1 MVATAEVRASGAVV
15 TTLGATS
22 NELRTS
28 TAYVTTL
35 FNYPSAEVRASA
47 AYLVTLT
54 GTSNQIRSSAAYLT
68 VIVRGRVAHPEIRA
82 WTFTL
87 DGHDFYVL
95 RLGDTATLVYD
106 TYSEQWVEWDGH
118 GLPFWRTSLGMS
130 WLGGRKLADTYGSDV
145 VAGDD
150 TWGLLWFL
158 DPNQA
163 YDDEP
168 DSGLLIQQIPYER
181 VVSAQVLAVGRESIP
196 CYALFLSGDNYGL
209 TADDFTPSITLE
221 TSDDQGRNYET
232 FDTLTVE
239 PDLTIE
245 NPYQWLSLGQI
256 TQPGRI
262 FRFTDTGVFT
272 RIDSLKMNDEEDDG
286 G

>member
-1 MVATAEVRASGAVV
+1 MALTPEIRASNGRI

-22 NELRTS
+22 NELRIAQAFVRTIYNIPTPTIRAAGAYITAFGATS
-28 TAYVTTL
+28 NVVRTPTAYFTL
-35 FNYPSAEVRASA
+35 V
-47 AYLVTLT
+47 
-54 GTSNQIRSSAAYLT
+54 
-68 VIVRGRVAHPEIRA
+68 VRGRIAHPEVRA

-106 TYSEQWVEWDGH
+106 VYSEQWVEWDGH
-118 GLPFWRTSLGMS
+118 DLPFWRTSLGMT
-130 WLGGRKLADTYGSDV
+130 WIGGRALADTYGSAV

-150 TWGLLWFL
+150 TWGLIWFL
-158 DPNQA
+158 DPNQG

-168 DSGLLIQQIPYER
+168 NEALPVQQIAYER
-181 VVSAQVLAVGRESIP
+181 VISGQVLASGRDSIP
-196 CYALFLSGDNYGL
+196 CYALFLSGDNYAL

-221 TSDDQGRNYET
+221 ISDDQGRNYEV
-232 FDTLTVE
+232 FETLLAE
-239 PDLTIE
+239 PDLSVE

-262 FRFTDTGVFT
+262 FRFTDTGIFT
-272 RIDSLKMNDEEDDG
+272 RIDSLQMNDGKADAG
-286 G
+286 

>member
-1 MVATAEVRASGAVV
+1 MVATAEIRASGATVRA
-15 TTLGATS
+15 LGATT
-22 NELRTS
+22 NEIRTSSVTVRTIFNFPTAGLRTTS
-28 TAYVTTL
+28 
-35 FNYPSAEVRASA
+35 
-47 AYLVTLT
+47 AYLTSLL
-54 GTSNQIRSSAAYLT
+54 GTSNQVRMPAAYLT
-68 VIVRGRVAHPEIRA
+68 VIVRGRIAHPEVRA

-106 TYSEQWVEWDGH
+106 VYSEQWVEWDGH
-118 GLPFWRTSLGMS
+118 NLPFWRTSLGMA
-130 WLGGRKLADTYGSDV
+130 WLGGRALANTYGSDI

-158 DPNQA
+158 DPDQA

-168 DSGLLIQQIPYER
+168 DAALPVQQIPYDR
-181 VVSAQVLAVGRESIP
+181 MISAQVLASGRQAIP

-209 TADDFTPSITLE
+209 TAIDFTPEITLE
-221 TSDDQGRNYET
+221 MSDDQGRNFVT
-232 FDTLTVE
+232 FETLTAE
-239 PDLTIE
+239 PDLTVL
-245 NPYQWLSLGQI
+245 NPYQWLSLGDI

-262 FRFTDTGVFT
+262 FRFTDNGIFT
-272 RIDSLKMNDEEDDG
+272 RIDSLKMNDDG

>member
-1 MVATAEVRASGAVV
+1 VVATAEIRASGATVRV
-15 TTLGATS
+15 LGATS
-22 NELRTS
+22 NEIRTAQAFVRTIINYP
-28 TAYVTTL
+28 TAQMRSSAAYITTL
-35 FNYPSAEVRASA
+35 AGARPEVRAS
-47 AYLVTLT
+47 
-54 GTSNQIRSSAAYLT
+54 SAYLT
-68 VIVRGRVAHPEIRA
+68 VIVRGRVAHPEVRA

-95 RLGDTATLVYD
+95 RLGDTETLVYD
-106 TYSEQWVEWDGH
+106 AYSEQWVDWDGH

-168 DSGLLIQQIPYER
+168 DVAKPIQQIAFER
-181 VVSAQVLAVGRESIP
+181 VVSAQAVVSGRDVLP
-196 CYALFLSGDNYGL
+196 CNALFLSGDNYGL
-209 TADDFTPSITLE
+209 DVDDFTPAIMLE
-221 TSDDQGRNYET
+221 ISDDQGRNFDMFET
-232 FDTLTVE
+232 LEVETDLTVQ
-239 PDLTIE
+239 

-256 TQPGRI
+256 EQPGRI
-262 FRFTDTGVFT
+262 FRFTDTGVFA
-272 RIDSLKMNDEEDDG
+272 RIDSLTMNDD
-286 G
+286 

>member
-1 MVATAEVRASGAVV
+1 MVATVEIRASNARIAA
-15 TTLGATS
+15 LGATS
-22 NELRTS
+22 NEIRASQAFVRTI
-28 TAYVTTL
+28 
-35 FNYPSAEVRASA
+35 FNFPSAGVRASA
-47 AYLVTLT
+47 AYITAAA
-54 GTSNQIRSSAAYLT
+54 GTSNQIRAAAAYLT
-68 VIVRGRVAHPEIRA
+68 VIVRGRIAQPQVRA

-95 RLGDTATLVYD
+95 RLGDKATLVYD
-106 TYSEQWVEWDGH
+106 VYSEQWVEWDGH

-163 YDDEP
+163 FDDEP
-168 DSGLLIQQIPYER
+168 DSGLPVQQIPYER
-181 VVSAQVLAVGRESIP
+181 VISAQAVVSGREVLP

-221 TSDDQGRNYET
+221 ISDDQGRNYEA
-232 FDTLTVE
+232 FETLTVE
-239 PDLTIE
+239 PDLTVK
-245 NPYQWLSLGQI
+245 NPYQWTSLGQI
-256 TQPGRI
+256 EQPGRI

-272 RIDSLKMNDEEDDG
+272 RIDSLKMNDEDG

>member
-1 MVATAEVRASGAVV
+1 MVATAEVRASNARIAL
-15 TTLGATS
+15 LGSTS
-22 NELRTS
+22 NELRVSQAFVRTI
-28 TAYVTTL
+28 
-35 FNYPSAEVRASA
+35 FNFPSAGVRTSA
-47 AYLVTLT
+47 GYITAML
-54 GTSNQIRSSAAYLT
+54 GTSNQIRTSAAYLT
-68 VIVRGRVAHPEIRA
+68 ILVRGRVAHPEVRA

-95 RLGDTATLVYD
+95 RLGDKATLVYD
-106 TYSEQWVEWDGH
+106 VYSEQWVEWDGH
-118 GLPFWRTSLGMS
+118 NLPFWRTSLGIS

-145 VAGDD
+145 VVGDD

-163 YDDEP
+163 FDDEP
-168 DSGLLIQQIPYER
+168 DAGLPVQQIPFDR
-181 VVSAQVLAVGRESIP
+181 VVSAQVLASGRQAIP
-196 CYALFLSGDNYGL
+196 CYSLFLSGDNYGL
-209 TADDFTPSITLE
+209 TAIDFVPSITLE
-221 TSDDQGRNYET
+221 TSDDQGRNYEV

-239 PDLTIE
+239 PDLSVE

-272 RIDSLKMNDEEDDG
+272 RIDS
-286 G
+286 